1 MKAERLLAKVEAG
14 MVPVGPSDDREM
26 ITDEERSVF
35 RRIGLRMKSYL
46 PMGQP
51 LHSPL
56 SLLSLFHCYY
66 YYFFL
71 SYIVFG
77 AGGALIVGVGKIT

>member
-26 ITDEERSVF
+26 ITEEERSVF

-46 PMGQP
+46 PMGQ
-51 LHSPL
+51 HVS
-56 SLLSLFHCYY
+56 SF
-66 YYFFL
+66 FFL
-71 SYIVFG
+71 CFIVPLLLKSVFG
-77 AGGALIVGVGKIT
+77 GWVGWCVCVGLGRP

>member
-1 MKAERLLAKVEAG
+1 MKAEKLLAKVEAG

-46 PMGQP
+46 PMGLP
-51 LHSPL
+51 LSSPF
-56 SLLSLFHCYY
+56 SLLSSFHC
-66 YYFFL
+66 YFFL
-71 SYIVFG
+71 SYIGFG
-77 AGGALIVGVGKIT
+77 AG

>member
-46 PMGQP
+46 PMGQ
-51 LHSPL
+51 
-56 SLLSLFHCYY
+56 LLSSFFVSPFLF
-66 YYFFL
+66 
-71 SYIVFG
+71 SPPTW
-77 AGGALIVGVGKIT
+77 ALGLGEG